1 MHPNYSVEDL
11 QPGML
16 LLAEPFLED
25 PSFHRSVILL
35 CEHTTAHSFGL
46 VLNNKQE
53 IVFDSFVDEKV
64 LEDVPLFSGGPVD
77 PTIMQ
82 FVHRRPDLIPD
93 GVLIGPGIYWSGSF
107 EVAIDK
113 VVAGEIGFDE
123 IKFFIGYS
131 GWGAG
136 QLEREVRSNAWILH
150 PGNDKLVFDESH
162 ERLWRK
168 IMYAKG
174 GDFRVLSTYPDDPNL
189 N

>member
-11 QPGML
+11 EPGML

-64 LEDVPLFSGGPVD
+64 LEDVPLYSGGPVD

-123 IKFFIGYS
+123 IKFLGMMS
-131 GWGAG
+131 D
-136 QLEREVRSNAWILH
+136 LNL
-150 PGNDKLVFDESH
+150 
-162 ERLWRK
+162 
-168 IMYAKG
+168 
-174 GDFRVLSTYPDDPNL
+174 LSTVMNSVCRGISVTSKNSSFSFNCNPASFYFL
-189 N
+189 H